1 MAASGEGNYIACD
14 QAAKILLKLL
24 DEVLNE
30 SWSGGHERSAAAAV
44 NRPPENTDDMML
56 SMDRSENP
64 SEDFPYADLSCD
76 SGEDVW
82 RLFDAANLDFTTLL
96 NQEPLSHSY

>member
-1 MAASGEGNYIACD
+1 MAASGEGNHIACD

-30 SWSGGHERSAAAAV
+30 SWSGRHERSAAAAV
-44 NRPPENTDDMML
+44 NRPLENTDDMT
-56 SMDRSENP
+56 SFMDRSENP
-64 SEDFPYADLSCD
+64 IENFPYADLSCD

-82 RLFDAANLDFTTLL
+82 RLFDANNLDFTTLL
-96 NQEPLSHSY
+96 GQEPLSHGY